1 MFMAIRWYMTS
12 KQGCAVS
19 PEKISET
26 LKQLDIRPDEIQDK
40 KLSEAFSIL
49 LNLFEEMY
57 ADYNGTI
64 AENQKLKDE
73 INLLK
78 GEQPKPDIRGSKK
91 KDNIDESSE
100 KERKKREPPKEK
112 KSKSKK
118 DKIKPNR
125 TEKCLVDKSILP
137 ADAEFK
143 GYQSVIAQELIIKT
157 DNVEYLK
164 EIYYSPS
171 QNKTYIGQLPLGFK
185 GGYGPGVISFIYT
198 QKHASNVSEPR
209 ITEFLNN
216 AGIFISQST
225 VSRFLTKDVD
235 IFHQEKSD
243 IIHAGLSSSVY
254 QQIDDTGTRVN
265 GENQYVQI
273 LCNPYY
279 TAFFTVPKK
288 DRLTV
293 IDILLCGNERRYYF
307 NKEAFDLLK
316 TFRLSNKVIIQL
328 QSQVAARTLDE
339 KQMEEVLGKLFPNPD
354 KGKNQRARIK
364 EAGAIAAYH
373 NQTDF
378 PIVPTLLSDD
388 APQFKH
394 ITKEQGLCWIHDG
407 RHYKK
412 LHPVVT
418 LNKDKLDDFLE
429 HYWDYYAKL
438 LEYKQSPTQC
448 KAEELSGEFDELFS
462 TQSGYEALDD
472 RIAKTKAK
480 KVELLLVLKYPELPL
495 HNNNSELGARVEKRK
510 QDVSLQTITDEGT
523 KSKDTFLTIAQ
534 TAKKLGV
541 SVYEYILDRVSKR
554 FNMPSLASL
563 IREQSKSIHQFFD
576 TS

>member
-1 MFMAIRWYMTS
+1 
-12 KQGCAVS
+12 
-19 PEKISET
+19 
-26 LKQLDIRPDEIQDK
+26 
-40 KLSEAFSIL
+40 
-49 LNLFEEMY
+49 
-57 ADYNGTI
+57 
-64 AENQKLKDE
+64 KDE

-78 GEQPKPDIRGSKK
+78 GEQPKPDMRGSKK
-91 KDNIDESSE
+91 KDNKDESSE
-100 KERKKREPPKEK
+100 KERKKRETPKEK
-112 KSKSKK
+112 KSKEKK

-125 TEKCLVDKSILP
+125 TEKCPVDKSILP

-143 GYQSVIAQELIIKT
+143 GYQSVIVQELIIKT

-171 QNKTYIGQLPLGFK
+171 QNKAYIGELPPGIK

-198 QKHASNVSEPR
+198 QKHVSNVSEPK

-216 AGIFISQST
+216 AGIFISQPT

-235 IFHQEKSD
+235 IFHQEKFD
-243 IIHAGLSSSVY
+243 IFQAGLISTAY

-279 TAFFTVPKK
+279 TAFFTVPRK

-293 IDILLCGNERRYYF
+293 IDILLCGNERRYFF
-307 NKEAFDLLK
+307 NQEAFDLLK

-328 QSQVAARTLDE
+328 QSEVADRTLDE
-339 KQMEEVLGKLFPNPD
+339 KQMEEVLKKLFPNPD

-378 PIVPTLLSDD
+378 PIVQTLLSDD

-394 ITKEQGLCWIHDG
+394 ITKEQGLCWVHDG

-412 LHPVVT
+412 LHPVVPM
-418 LNKDKLDDFLE
+418 NKDKLDDFLE
-429 HYWDYYAKL
+429 QYWDYYAKL
-438 LEYKQSPTQC
+438 LEYKENPTQN
-448 KAEELSGEFDELFS
+448 KAEELSEEFDELFS
-462 TQSGYEALDD
+462 TQTGYEALDD

-495 HNNNSELGARVEKRK
+495 HNNNSEHGARVEKRK
-510 QDVSLQTITDEGT
+510 QDVSLHTITDEGT

-541 SVYEYILDRVSKR
+541 SAYEYILDRVSKQ

-563 IREQSKSIHQFFD
+563 IREQSKSTLQFFD

>member
-1 MFMAIRWYMTS
+1 MAIRLYMTS
-12 KQGCAVS
+12 KRGCAVS
-19 PEKISET
+19 PEKITET
-26 LKQLDIRPDEIQDK
+26 LKNLDIRPDEIQDK
-40 KLSEAFSIL
+40 KLSEAFNIL
-49 LNLFEEMY
+49 LNLVEEMY
-57 ADYNGTI
+57 ANYEKTI
-64 AENQKLKDE
+64 AQNQKLKDE

-78 GEQPKPDIRGSKK
+78 GEQPKPDIRGSRK
-91 KDNIDESSE
+91 KDNKDESSE

-112 KSKSKK
+112 KSKGKK
-118 DKIKPNR
+118 DKIKPDR
-125 TEKCLVDKSILP
+125 TEKCPVDKSILP

-143 GYQSVIAQELIIKT
+143 GYQPVIVQELIIKT

-171 QNKTYIGQLPLGFK
+171 QNKTYMGQLPLGIK

-198 QKHASNVSEPR
+198 QKHSSNVSEPK
-209 ITEFLNN
+209 ITEFLND

-235 IFHQEKSD
+235 MFHQEKSD
-243 IIHAGLSSSVY
+243 IFQAGLSSSVY

-307 NKEAFDLLK
+307 NRAAFDLLK
-316 TFRLSNKVIIQL
+316 TFRLSNKIIIQL
-328 QSQVAARTLDE
+328 QSEVADRILDE
-339 KQMEEVLGKLFPNPD
+339 KQMGKVLRKLFPNPD
-354 KGKNQRARIK
+354 KGKNQRARIQ

-373 NQTDF
+373 NQTVF
-378 PIVPTLLSDD
+378 PIVQTILSDD

-407 RHYKK
+407 RLYKK
-412 LHPVVT
+412 LHPVVP
-418 LNKDKLDDFLE
+418 LNKDKLDGLLE
-429 HYWDYYAKL
+429 QYWDYYATL
-438 LEYKQSPTQC
+438 LEYKENPTQN
-448 KAEELSGEFDELFS
+448 KAEELSEEFDELFS
-462 TQSGYEALDD
+462 TQTGYEALDD

-541 SVYEYILDRVSKR
+541 SVYKYILDRVSKQ

-563 IREQSKSIHQFFD
+563 IREQSKSTHQFFD

>member
-1 MFMAIRWYMTS
+1 M
-12 KQGCAVS
+12 S
-19 PEKISET
+19 PEKITET
-26 LKQLDIRPDEIQDK
+26 LKNLDIRPDEIQDK
-40 KLSEAFSIL
+40 KLSGAFNIL
-49 LNLFEEMY
+49 LNLVEEMY
-57 ADYNGTI
+57 GDYKKTI
-64 AENQKLKDE
+64 EENQKLKDE

-78 GEQPKPDIRGSKK
+78 GEQPKPDFPGSKK
-91 KDNIDESSE
+91 KDNKDESSE
-100 KERKKREPPKEK
+100 KERKKRETPKEK
-112 KSKSKK
+112 KSKKKK

-125 TEKCLVDKSILP
+125 TEKCPVDKSILP

-143 GYQSVIAQELIIKT
+143 GYQPVIVQELIIKT
-157 DNVEYLK
+157 ENVEYLK

-171 QNKTYIGQLPLGFK
+171 QNKTYFGELPPGIK

-198 QKHASNVSEPR
+198 QKHTSNVSEPK

-216 AGIFISQST
+216 VGIFISQST

-235 IFHQEKSD
+235 IFHQEKFD
-243 IIHAGLSSSVY
+243 IFQAGLSSTSY

-293 IDILLCGNERRYYF
+293 IDILLCGKERHYFF

-316 TFRLSNKVIIQL
+316 TFRLSNKVIIRL
-328 QSQVAARTLDE
+328 QSQVADRTLDE
-339 KQMEEVLGKLFPNPD
+339 KQMEEVLKKLFPNPD
-354 KGKNQRARIK
+354 NDKNQRARIK

-378 PIVPTLLSDD
+378 PIVQTLLSDD

-394 ITKEQGLCWIHDG
+394 ITKEQGLCWVHDG

-412 LHPVVT
+412 LHPVVP
-418 LNKDKLDDFLE
+418 LNKDKLDDFLQQ
-429 HYWDYYAKL
+429 YWNYYAKL
-438 LEYKQSPTQC
+438 LEYKENPTQN
-448 KAEELSGEFDELFS
+448 KAVKLSKEFDELFS
-462 TQSGYEALDD
+462 TQTGYEALDD

-480 KVELLLVLKYPELPL
+480 KSELLLVLKYPELPL

-510 QDVSLQTITDEGT
+510 QDVSLHTITEEGT

-541 SVYEYILDRVSKR
+541 SAYEYIFDRISKK
-554 FNMPSLASL
+554 FNMPSLASM
-563 IREQSKSIHQFFD
+563 IEAKTSEKNCFD